1 MFNLITLMLDLVYPG
16 VIGMQLLTYLPA
28 IIFLVILLAM
38 FLSASIKVVREYE
51 RAVIFRLGR
60 LLGSKG
66 PGLFVIIPFIDNF
79 IKIDLRV
86 RAVDVPEQQIIT
98 RDNVTVGVDAVIYY
112 RVFDPIL
119 SVTKVENFH
128 YAVMMLAQTT
138 LRDVIGQVD
147 LDDLLTKRDEINK
160 RLQQI
165 LDEVTDPWG
174 IKVTAVTLKQVRL
187 PETMLRAMAK
197 QAEAER
203 WRRSRV
209 IEAEGEREAAEIM
222 AEAARRYEEHLIALR
237 LRELQTLIEV
247 AREKNLIIV
256 APTSMGTASTD
267 IGLITALAKQKE
279 SGGTSSEK

>member
-1 MFNLITLMLDLVYPG
+1 
-16 VIGMQLLTYLPA
+16 MQLLTYLPA

-38 FLSASIKVVREYE
+38 LLSASIKVVREYE

-256 APTSMGTASTD
+256 APTSMGAVSTD

-279 SGGTSSEK
+279 SGGTTSEK